1 MAKDAYVAI
10 WHLNTRVDT
19 AGGVPV
25 TNKLRDL
32 RAKLVAADQAFSRLG
47 AQPGDIQLFAAP
59 EYYFAKSGDK
69 ILGYSAAEKDQ
80 IKQGLLQLSAT
91 YPDVVLIPGTVAWKE
106 ELNRADRAT
115 TAAQVTTAIASLPGN
130 MPPTYGAELQSAH
143 DRIKLGKNRFGLQKA
158 TKMRWF
164 GYNTAYV
171 YSAGVSVGELNKSV
185 PFFEFSGEDP
195 GDKIVMI
202 PGFTSGAMTMPVLDG
217 ATPGQRLTV
226 GVEICADHGPGRL
239 ANCSG
244 GRVDIHVLVSATQ
257 IAQHPAAREGG
268 LFVHADSN
276 KPPAVYPVKVVGN
289 FYEKDRTKWPA
300 ANIIDDG
307 VDLWVCKARL
317 Q

>member
-1 MAKDAYVAI
+1 MAKDAYIAI

-25 TNKLRDL
+25 TDKLRDL

-80 IKQGLLQLSAT
+80 IKQGVLQLSAT

-106 ELNRADRAT
+106 PLNRADRAT
-115 TAAQVTTAIASLPGN
+115 TAQVTTAILATRRRGGYRGG
-130 MPPTYGAELQSAH
+130 TGVGTTDQA
-143 DRIKLGKNRFGLQKA
+143 RKNRFGLQKP

-164 GYNTAYV
+164 GYNSAYV
-171 YSAGVSVGELNKSV
+171 YSAGVLVGELNKSV

-195 GDKIVMI
+195 DDKIVMI
-202 PGFTSGAMTMPVLDG
+202 PGFTSGAMTMPVVDG
-217 ATPGQRLTV
+217 TTPGQRLTV
-226 GVEICADHGPGRL
+226 GVEVCADHGPGRL

-289 FYEKDRTKWPA
+289 FHEKDRTKWSA
-300 ANIIDDG
+300 ASIIDDG